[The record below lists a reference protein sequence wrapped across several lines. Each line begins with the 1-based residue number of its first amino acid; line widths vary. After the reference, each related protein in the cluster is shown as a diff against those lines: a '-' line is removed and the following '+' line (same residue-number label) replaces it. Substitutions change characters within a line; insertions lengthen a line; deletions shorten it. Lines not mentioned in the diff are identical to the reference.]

1 MMMIIFSFLLLAGC
15 IQLGLWYR
23 QQNAANSVIEHH
35 LARWMVQ

>member
-23 QQNAANSVIEHH
+23 QQKRMQR
-35 LARWMVQ
+35 L

>member
-23 QQNAANSVIEHH
+23 ADASVFI
-35 LARWMVQ
+35 L